1 MPHGINT
8 SCLQVT
14 TCIGFFQAYYWEGGG
29 GGGGGGAPSELP
41 IPPAGSDILV
51 EVWLLQKRWIGE
63 TGNHGGHRNVP
74 SRPFSFGIR
83 RKSKINMCTGHG

>member
-1 MPHGINT
+1 MVFIYKAEKQLKLEKKKIT
-8 SCLQVT
+8 SLVV
-14 TCIGFFQAYYWEGGG
+14 GGEKKT
-29 GGGGGGAPSELP
+29 PSEPP

-51 EVWLLQKRWIGE
+51 EVWLPQKRWIGE

-83 RKSKINMCTGHG
+83 RKNRRSATRA

>member
-1 MPHGINT
+1 MVLIPVVCRLPHALVSFKLI
-8 SCLQVT
+8 
-14 TCIGFFQAYYWEGGG
+14 IGRGGG
-29 GGGGGGAPSELP
+29 GGGGTPSELP